1 MGFRLRVIVDPTVV
15 TMLVCFVLRRRIG
28 TVPPGIIG
36 VRTALGVP
44 ARRAGIPV
52 EIMVFPAGIAPARQD
67 LSAGVALGIIAV
79 LVAVL
84 ILADLRSRAVRTS
97 LFLLMPADTVAA
109 RIAVILPAAVPPALF
124 HLAAFRTL
132 ALIAVH
138 LLVLY
143 HIGFSPVMRAG
154 SVNRCRNKGGNCHDD
169 KKKGKQF

>member
-1 MGFRLRVIVDPTVV
+1 
-15 TMLVCFVLRRRIG
+15 
-28 TVPPGIIG
+28 
-36 VRTALGVP
+36 
-44 ARRAGIPV
+44 
-52 EIMVFPAGIAPARQD
+52 MVFPAGIAPARQD
-67 LSAGVALGIIAV
+67 LSAGVALGIVAV

-84 ILADLRSRAVRTS
+84 ILADFGGGTVRTS
-97 LFLLMPADTVAA
+97 LFLLMPTDTVAS
-109 RIAVILPAAVPPALF
+109 RIAMVLPPGVTPAFF

-154 SVNRCRNKGGNCHDD
+154 SVNRCRNKCGHCHDD